1 MEIDNMGDIFNEYK
15 VLSNQLKE
23 KEQLYDILLKKS
35 EELDSKY
42 DLSLSKFICSEK
54 ELNKK
59 KEEIYFSKDDYIS
72 KKDKIH
78 SKNVFGLS
86 FLIPYIS
93 GVIFSLLNIYS
104 ITFWQL
110 VINSLIVSLA
120 IGGVEGALSA
130 KKNVRKF
137 SKEYYE
143 TDEYKKLK
151 SELDKLEEEFKQ
163 KLNEYNSVII
173 EIDANSNEMDNVKK
187 EFNEI
192 KYRLSRL
199 VSDTFRTMYEAYGFE
214 DEENHEEAY
223 ELRRRN
229 TYDGNF

>member
-1 MEIDNMGDIFNEYK
+1 MEIDNMSDVFNEYK

-23 KEQLYDILLKKS
+23 KEQWYDILVKKS

-42 DLSLSKFICSEK
+42 DLFQSKFICSEK

-110 VINSLIVSLA
+110 VINSLIVSMA

-130 KKNVRKF
+130 KKNVRK
-137 SKEYYE
+137 
-143 TDEYKKLK
+143 LGI
-151 SELDKLEEEFKQ
+151 L
-163 KLNEYNSVII
+163 LNWLNNRRKYCAIWINSI
-173 EIDANSNEMDNVKK
+173 
-187 EFNEI
+187 
-192 KYRLSRL
+192 YLW
-199 VSDTFRTMYEAYGFE
+199 
-214 DEENHEEAY
+214 
-223 ELRRRN
+223 
-229 TYDGNF
+229 